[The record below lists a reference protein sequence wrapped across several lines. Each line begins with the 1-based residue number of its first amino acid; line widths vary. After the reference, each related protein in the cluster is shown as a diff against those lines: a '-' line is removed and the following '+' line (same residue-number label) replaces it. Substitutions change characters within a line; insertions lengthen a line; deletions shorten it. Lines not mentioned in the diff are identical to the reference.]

1 MPKIP
6 RDISAKDVC
15 GILEKYGYQK
25 TRQTGSHIRLTNLSM
40 GKAHHVTI
48 PDHDPIKIG
57 TLNHIMNYPAA
68 SNGVSDVIPDMIRYP
83 VCVPGFRLSPE

>member
-6 RDISAKDVC
+6 RDISAKDLC

-57 TLNHIMNYPAA
+57 TLNHILN
-68 SNGVSDVIPDMIRYP
+68 DVAEYLKISKYNIIK
-83 VCVPGFRLSPE
+83 GTEKK